1 MRVLVADKFE
11 QSGLDGLA
19 AAGCEVD
26 FQPSLADQ
34 ALVDAVAS
42 TSPDVLVVRST
53 KVPEAVLSA
62 GPLTLV
68 VRAGA
73 GYNTIDVAAASRL
86 GIYVSNCPGKNS
98 VAVAELAMGL
108 ICALD
113 RRIPDQ
119 VAALREGRWDKGTFS
134 KGAPGLYGRT
144 LGLLGLGQIGRAL
157 AARAKGFGMKVV
169 AWSRSLTPE
178 LAEELGVEYAA
189 TPLDVATVADVV
201 SLHVAY
207 KPDTKGLVNAEFL
220 AAMKPGAMVINTSR
234 GEVVDEAA
242 LAEAV
247 TSKGIRVGLDVYD
260 GEPSGASGDFAP
272 AIVGL
277 PGVYGTHHVGASTD
291 QAQEAIAAE
300 AVRIVKEFKQ
310 TGKVPNV
317 VNLAAKSD
325 ATHSLIV
332 RHIDRPGI
340 LAATLAAVREAGINV
355 QEMENVVFEG
365 SEAAVA
371 RINLSEPLADDVV
384 AALGGHDGVL
394 DVSLVAL

>member
-1 MRVLVADKFE
+1 MR
-11 QSGLDGLA
+11 
-19 AAGCEVD
+19 
-26 FQPSLADQ
+26 
-34 ALVDAVAS
+34 
-42 TSPDVLVVRST
+42 
-53 KVPEAVLSA
+53 
-62 GPLTLV
+62 
-68 VRAGA
+68 
-73 GYNTIDVAAASRL
+73 
-86 GIYVSNCPGKNS
+86 
-98 VAVAELAMGL
+98 L
-108 ICALD
+108 I
-113 RRIPDQ
+113 
-119 VAALREGRWDKGTFS
+119 F
-134 KGAPGLYGRT
+134 
-144 LGLLGLGQIGRAL
+144 
-157 AARAKGFGMKVV
+157 
-169 AWSRSLTPE
+169 
-178 LAEELGVEYAA
+178 AA

-247 TSKGIRVGLDVYD
+247 ASKGIRVGLDVYD

-291 QAQEAIAAE
+291 QAQEAIATE

-384 AALGGHDGVL
+384 AALGNHVGVL

>member
-247 TSKGIRVGLDVYD
+247 ASKGIRVGLDVYD

-291 QAQEAIAAE
+291 QAQEAIATE

-384 AALGGHDGVL
+384 AALGNHVGVL